1 MKNKA
6 ITWIFAMVLTAAAM
20 AISVSAGFHNPEMYW
35 GYVYIENVIA
45 PSGTV
50 LTLEST
56 NTAEIFANQ
65 TLPYS
70 GSYPGSYSIML
81 NFDDTYT
88 GPDEGADLNETLTWK
103 VNGITATTPAAGAD
117 IAETGKTNNNF
128 RIDAISTPSLS
139 ASIALSKLLINL
151 TGSILLN
158 VTLNNTGAGA
168 ANVTL
173 SSLNDTAIITDL
185 PKNTTVA
192 KNNTNYTT
200 VNITPAACG
209 QQTVGLNI
217 NYYNILG
224 SLIGTISQPF
234 TFNVTGA
241 DLVLSSISLSDS
253 TPAAGDT
260 ISIVSTLLNNGTVNI
275 TGFTANFYYD
285 STLIATIN
293 SNETIVP
300 NSSIGLSAN
309 WVALLGAT
317 TIKVNFTTNGTE
329 CYSTN
334 NYITTGV
341 TVSAAV
347 TPPPAGGGGGGGG
360 GARAQCFDTRDNDG
374 DGLIDYPNDPGCTS
388 ISDNEETDVIE
399 VPGEVT
405 PPEEVKPVEEKPAGI
420 AAQFKKAVTDALT
433 WFAIKIEKIGLK
445 MFWIIL
451 LVYII
456 LLLIY
461 VPKIVRGKKKKEK
474 ERIKER
480 IIYTTVSSREEEPR
494 KEAAVKEKVVIKEK
508 EAPTKIIIR
517 PSEKPRVKVEVTTK
531 HTPPKYIPAAEPKP
545 VTPSQ
550 HIHHKEESLKPSIP
564 PKHIHHKDI
573 SLEPQLLPPNAH
585 QEKTQPKPTA
595 PPAPP
600 KLDNIHTQKQ
610 EHKGEHSYPGLRQK
624 SIKISSK
631 NEIIEKIKEVHKEN
645 D

>member
-1 MKNKA
+1 
-6 ITWIFAMVLTAAAM
+6 
-20 AISVSAGFHNPEMYW
+20 
-35 GYVYIENVIA
+35 VYIENVIA

-70 GSYPGSYSIML
+70 GSYPGSYSILL
-81 NFDDTYT
+81 NFDDDYT

-173 SSLNDTAIITDL
+173 SSLNDTAITTDL

-192 KNNTNYTT
+192 KNSTNYTT

-224 SLIGTISQPF
+224 GLAGTISQPF

-241 DLVLSSISLSDS
+241 DLVLSSIILSDS

-275 TGFTANFYYD
+275 TGFTAYFYYD
-285 STLIATIN
+285 STLVATIN
-293 SNETIVP
+293 SNETITP

-309 WVALLGAT
+309 WVAVLGAT

-341 TVSAAV
+341 TVSTAV
-347 TPPPAGGGGGGGG
+347 TPPSGGGGGGGGG
-360 GARAQCFDTRDNDG
+360 GAMAQCYDGRDNDG
-374 DGLIDYPNDPGCTS
+374 DGLIDYPNDPGCKS
-388 ISDNEETDVIE
+388 ISDNEETDVVE
-399 VPGEVT
+399 VPEEV

-451 LVYII
+451 LIYTI

-461 VPKIVRGKKKKEK
+461 VPKIVKGRKKKEK
-474 ERIKER
+474 ERIKEK
-480 IIYTTVSSREEEPR
+480 IVYISSGREESVKE
-494 KEAAVKEKVVIKEK
+494 EAAKEKTVIKEK
-508 EAPTKIIIR
+508 SEPTKVIIR

-531 HTPPKYIPAAEPKP
+531 HMPPKYIPAAEPKP
-545 VTPSQ
+545 ITPSQ
-550 HIHHKEESLKPSIP
+550 HIHHREESIKPSIP
-564 PKHIHHKDI
+564 PKHIHHKDV
-573 SLEPQLLPPNAH
+573 SLEPGLLPPHAH

-595 PPAPP
+595 PPVPP
-600 KLDNIHTQKQ
+600 KLDNIHAQKQ
-610 EHKGEHSYPGLRQK
+610 GHKGHPGLRQK